1 MDMLVLL
8 AFIIYFIVVLG
19 VGFYFYNKTH
29 NMSDYVLGGRD
40 MNPYVTA
47 MSAQASDMSGWLL
60 MGLPGSI
67 YLFGMGQIWI
77 GIGLA
82 IGSYLAWLFVAKRL
96 RKYSEKCNNSLTV
109 PVFFSNRF
117 RDDMGYIRVVTGVA
131 ILFFFTIYVASG
143 FVAGGKLFNLVFS
156 EIGYELAV
164 IITGFIIVL
173 YTFSGGFKAVCWT
186 DFIQSI
192 MMIIAVVVV
201 PLVALGEIGGGWD
214 TVSSTFNSL
223 VENGTN
229 LLWSGG
235 EPITA
240 IVLLSCLAWGLGYVG
255 MPHILVRYMAIKNPE
270 EVKVARR
277 IGTLWVVV
285 ALASVGFIAVIGRV
299 YLGNPAGFDAENV
312 FIQMVSNLFGNSAP
326 IIAGFLYA
334 AILAAIMSTADS
346 QLLVAA
352 SAITNDL
359 YNKKGEKKI
368 EDNRL
373 MWMSRI
379 CVAIIAVIGV
389 LIALSGNNNIM
400 GLVSFAWAGFGAS
413 FGPVMVLALFWKRMN
428 RQGALASM
436 IVGFL
441 TVILWN
447 TLFISGGVFGN
458 MFGIQTFVWD
468 SGLYELL
475 PAFILS
481 LIVGVVVSRMTE
493 EPTEDIK
500 REFDEATAGKFY

>member
-8 AFIIYFIVVLG
+8 AFIIYFIVVLWI
-19 VGFYFYNKTH
+19 GFYFYNKTH

-40 MNPYVTA
+40 INPYVTA

-67 YLFGMGQIWI
+67 YLMGMGKIWI

-82 IGSYLAWLFVAKRL
+82 IGSYLAWLFIAKRL
-96 RKYSEKCNNSLTV
+96 RIYSEKCKDSLTV

-117 RDDMGYIRVVTGVA
+117 RDEKGYLRIVAGIA

-143 FVAGGKLFNLVFS
+143 FVAGGKLFTVVFS
-156 EIGYELAV
+156 EVSYELAA
-164 IITGFIIVL
+164 IITCVIIVL

-186 DFIQSI
+186 DFVQAI
-192 MMIIAVVVV
+192 MMIVAIVVV

-214 TVSSTFNSL
+214 TVSSTFNGL
-223 VENGTN
+223 VENGTS
-229 LLWSGG
+229 LLWVNG
-235 EPITA
+235 EQITVIA
-240 IVLLSCLAWGLGYVG
+240 LLSCLAWGLGYVG

-270 EVKVARR
+270 EIKVARR
-277 IGTLWVVV
+277 VGTLWVII
-285 ALASVGFIAVIGRV
+285 ALAAVGFIAVIGRV
-299 YLGNPAGFDAENV
+299 YLGNPSDFDSENV
-312 FIQMVSNLFGNSAP
+312 FIAMVSNLFGNSAP

-359 YNKKGEKKI
+359 YNRDGKKQVS
-368 EDNRL
+368 EDRL

-379 CVAIIAVIGV
+379 CVIVIAVIGV
-389 LIALSGNNNIM
+389 GIALSGNNTIM
-400 GLVSFAWAGFGAS
+400 DLVSFAWAGFGAS

-428 RQGALASM
+428 KHGALAST
-436 IVGFL
+436 IVGFV
-441 TVILWN
+441 TVIVWN
-447 TLFISGGVFGN
+447 TFFISGGVFSGI
-458 MFGIQTFVWD
+458 FGVQTFIWD

-481 LIVGVVVSRMTE
+481 LIAGIVVSLMTE
-493 EPTEDIK
+493 EPTEEMK

>member
-117 RDDMGYIRVVTGVA
+117 RDDKGYIRVVTGVA

-173 YTFSGGFKAVCWT
+173 YTF
-186 DFIQSI
+186 
-192 MMIIAVVVV
+192 
-201 PLVALGEIGGGWD
+201 
-214 TVSSTFNSL
+214 
-223 VENGTN
+223 
-229 LLWSGG
+229 
-235 EPITA
+235 
-240 IVLLSCLAWGLGYVG
+240 
-255 MPHILVRYMAIKNPE
+255 
-270 EVKVARR
+270 
-277 IGTLWVVV
+277 
-285 ALASVGFIAVIGRV
+285 
-299 YLGNPAGFDAENV
+299 
-312 FIQMVSNLFGNSAP
+312 
-326 IIAGFLYA
+326 
-334 AILAAIMSTADS
+334 
-346 QLLVAA
+346 
-352 SAITNDL
+352 
-359 YNKKGEKKI
+359 
-368 EDNRL
+368 
-373 MWMSRI
+373 
-379 CVAIIAVIGV
+379 
-389 LIALSGNNNIM
+389 
-400 GLVSFAWAGFGAS
+400 
-413 FGPVMVLALFWKRMN
+413 
-428 RQGALASM
+428 
-436 IVGFL
+436 
-441 TVILWN
+441 
-447 TLFISGGVFGN
+447 
-458 MFGIQTFVWD
+458 
-468 SGLYELL
+468 
-475 PAFILS
+475 
-481 LIVGVVVSRMTE
+481 
-493 EPTEDIK
+493 
-500 REFDEATAGKFY
+500 

>member
-1 MDMLVLL
+1 MY
-8 AFIIYFIVVLG
+8 AQERI
-19 VGFYFYNKTH
+19 
-29 NMSDYVLGGRD
+29 
-40 MNPYVTA
+40 NP
-47 MSAQASDMSGWLL
+47 
-60 MGLPGSI
+60 
-67 YLFGMGQIWI
+67 
-77 GIGLA
+77 
-82 IGSYLAWLFVAKRL
+82 
-96 RKYSEKCNNSLTV
+96 
-109 PVFFSNRF
+109 
-117 RDDMGYIRVVTGVA
+117 
-131 ILFFFTIYVASG
+131 
-143 FVAGGKLFNLVFS
+143 
-156 EIGYELAV
+156 
-164 IITGFIIVL
+164 
-173 YTFSGGFKAVCWT
+173 
-186 DFIQSI
+186 
-192 MMIIAVVVV
+192 
-201 PLVALGEIGGGWD
+201 
-214 TVSSTFNSL
+214 
-223 VENGTN
+223 
-229 LLWSGG
+229 
-235 EPITA
+235 
-240 IVLLSCLAWGLGYVG
+240 
-255 MPHILVRYMAIKNPE
+255 
-270 EVKVARR
+270 
-277 IGTLWVVV
+277 
-285 ALASVGFIAVIGRV
+285 
-299 YLGNPAGFDAENV
+299 
-312 FIQMVSNLFGNSAP
+312 
-326 IIAGFLYA
+326 
-334 AILAAIMSTADS
+334 
-346 QLLVAA
+346 
-352 SAITNDL
+352 